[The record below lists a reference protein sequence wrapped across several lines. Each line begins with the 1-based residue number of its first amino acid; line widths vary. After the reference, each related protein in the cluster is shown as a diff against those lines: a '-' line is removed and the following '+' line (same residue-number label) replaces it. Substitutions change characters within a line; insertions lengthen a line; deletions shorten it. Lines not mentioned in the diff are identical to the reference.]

1 MQCLKMKNISPSYMH
16 DSIIRRFIVKGLKGK
31 NYSFRRS
38 AWVGLRLA
46 AMGRHRRWVRRG
58 SRGGAAPAG
67 AQRGGR
73 VGGGGGGGAT
83 GRSGDD
89 GARPAAGFCEAAAEL
104 E

>member
-1 MQCLKMKNISPSYMH
+1 
-16 DSIIRRFIVKGLKGK
+16 VKGLKGK

-58 SRGGAAPAG
+58 SRGGAAPG
-67 AQRGGR
+67 GPRGGGG
-73 VGGGGGGGAT
+73 GGGGGGGAA
-83 GRSGDD
+83 GGGGGDD